1 MQSCI
6 SYASRYGH
14 GAFLMEPELC
24 WARTV
29 GMLSPLSP
37 KLQIF
42 MTRASRWRQHLTPP
56 VAVWLLFLLTM
67 DVWRAEVF
75 HCLLL
80 QGILKG
86 NECTNITG
94 EKKEPSERW
103 FRVGQKIQTILASKS
118 QHQTPFY

>member
-1 MQSCI
+1 M
-6 SYASRYGH
+6 GFPD
-14 GAFLMEPELC
+14 GALTTLGYT
-24 WARTV
+24 AGT
-29 GMLSPLSP
+29 LSPLSP

-42 MTRASRWRQHLTPP
+42 MTRASFWRQHLTPP

-67 DVWRAEVF
+67 DVWRGEVF

-94 EKKEPSERW
+94 KKEPSVRW